1 MMKVGFIGLG
11 KMGSGIC
18 VNLIRKGFDI
28 VVYDINAA
36 TVRKFVDM
44 GAASATSVKDLA
56 RQVEVS
62 VTCVPMPQDAA
73 AVLLGPDGVLENLPV
88 GAAHFDL
95 STLDIDSVLTF
106 EAEARKLGKHYMVIP
121 MGKGP
126 AVAAAGDVPLFAGG
140 DRAIYDMFEDSLL
153 KHMGKPTYVGDVK
166 AGEAM
171 KLIANLMGMSINA
184 ICSEGIKLAKRMGI
198 PKDCFIASITDSGA
212 FSYQFM
218 NTASGTFD
226 ENFEN
231 PVFTVNL
238 AFKDIRLGV
247 EMAEKISQPVPVM
260 TAARDQFKAAAEKYG
275 NENFTATFKVL

>member
-126 AVAAAGDVPLFAGG
+126 AVAAAGE
-140 DRAIYDMFEDSLL
+140 DRKS
-153 KHMGKPTYVGDVK
+153 VV
-166 AGEAM
+166 
-171 KLIANLMGMSINA
+171 
-184 ICSEGIKLAKRMGI
+184 
-198 PKDCFIASITDSGA
+198 
-212 FSYQFM
+212 
-218 NTASGTFD
+218 
-226 ENFEN
+226 
-231 PVFTVNL
+231 
-238 AFKDIRLGV
+238 
-247 EMAEKISQPVPVM
+247 
-260 TAARDQFKAAAEKYG
+260 
-275 NENFTATFKVL
+275 